1 MGACTRNNDML
12 AEDITEEWEE
22 FRKRLKEIRKRYKE
36 RRRAQDLE
44 AKVNNLVNLQNQV
57 ATAIKAIQKG
67 TTNKLIKPAKVPV
80 WSKGMQLTPFIKSLE
95 VWIENNKDLP
105 EHSKYNE
112 IIESLKMK
120 KEIEGLSLYIGEHV
134 VGKLDTVEKQTV
146 KGLIELLKTKYGRT
160 RLEEL
165 EEIMHDWIKFHF
177 NEYES
182 EEEYLL
188 AQERLIARQDEKEV
202 TLKEWNAIWLMYG
215 AKQRQGTSDYHLQE
229 LRKVVKAKG
238 VDMQKEFITS
248 YRELKIESHRGK
260 SGSCA
265 ETLYMGTPSKSRQRF
280 QEQRTRTDS
289 KGRDF
294 YQDRKSRKDS
304 RGRSYFRRYYRRD
317 SDRRRDFS

>member
-1 MGACTRNNDML
+1 M
-12 AEDITEEWEE
+12 
-22 FRKRLKEIRKRYKE
+22 
-36 RRRAQDLE
+36 
-44 AKVNNLVNLQNQV
+44 
-57 ATAIKAIQKG
+57 
-67 TTNKLIKPAKVPV
+67 
-80 WSKGMQLTPFIKSLE
+80 
-95 VWIENNKDLP
+95 P

-112 IIESLKMK
+112 IIESLKMN

-146 KGLIELLKTKYGRT
+146 KGLIELLNTKYGRT

-165 EEIMHDWIKFHF
+165 EEIMHDWIKFNF

-188 AQERLIARQDEKEV
+188 AQEKLIARQDEKEI

-215 AKQRQGTSDYHLQE
+215 ATQRQGTSDYHLQE

-238 VDMQKEFITS
+238 VEVQKDFVKK

-265 ETLYMGTPSKSRQRF
+265 ETLYMGTQSKSRQRF
-280 QEQRTRTDS
+280 QDQRTRTDS

-294 YQDRKSRKDS
+294 YQDRKSRNDS
-304 RGRSYFRRYYRRD
+304 RGRTYYRRYYRGKN
-317 SDRRRDFS
+317 DRRRDFSRDMRSLSRNRSKSQDSRENKTERGRTRERNNSKDRSKSNTDCKSCKCEDCEKLRQFPKS